1 MFTVTRAKGP
11 NWDHARG
18 IREQQAWEEHAA
30 FADGLVDRGIVILGG
45 PISSGSDDDV
55 VLLAVN
61 AVVEQEAR
69 SIFGWASGAAK
80 SVPYHARRAS
90 QYANSAASPKCR
102 TGRSNSRERDRSIQR
117 LDTLQ
122 NAEPKASN
130 CF

>member
-1 MFTVTRAKGP
+1 MAMFTVTRAKGP

-45 PISSGSDDDV
+45 PISSDSNDDV

-69 SIFGWASGAAK
+69 STSSWASGAARA
-80 SVPYHARRAS
+80 VPYHARRAS
-90 QYANSAASPKCR
+90 QYANSAAPPKCR
-102 TGRSNSRERDRSIQR
+102 
-117 LDTLQ
+117 
-122 NAEPKASN
+122 
-130 CF
+130 

>member
-45 PISSGSDDDV
+45 PISSDSDDDV
-55 VLLAVN
+55 VLFAVN
-61 AVVEQEAR
+61 AVVEQVER
-69 SIFGWASGAAK
+69 ESDPEHP
-80 SVPYHARRAS
+80 PYHACRAS

-102 TGRSNSRERDRSIQR
+102 
-117 LDTLQ
+117 
-122 NAEPKASN
+122 
-130 CF
+130 